1 MSRAVITY
9 AKREMKK
16 LIPVLVLGVG
26 YILFLF
32 FKVYLDVRNFRL
44 DGLLSFAYPGSFEIT
59 KYIGDVFLSYMAER
73 MNSLHS
79 VAVLVLEIFLIF
91 RLFYQENRSE
101 ISDFL
106 RILPIREWQKIWIKA
121 GAGEILILC
130 ISVLFGAI
138 GTCFNLVIDSGVQE
152 INSMIRYRSE
162 GESVNSFAGIWLTAL
177 LLFLSMSAIF
187 LVLFAAQC
195 CIHSMLIGFLT
206 GFGILFTPM
215 YFSSALLG
223 NRNWSIG
230 ALLSPYP
237 EGAIGW
243 TMDYAYSEQ
252 GLFEVHAIWEYLP
265 EKVGFLLI
273 AILAALIVL
282 VAASRFY
289 WHIRES
295 ANSIINSKA
304 VMEFILTGLALAV
317 AVGIV
322 VFIDTIPN
330 DTFGFYAVSL
340 LIGGGLL
347 GIFNIIAHLIEKRQK
362 GV

>member
-32 FKVYLDVRNFRL
+32 FKVYLDVRDFL
-44 DGLLSFAYPGSFEIT
+44 VDGLLSFSYPGGFEIHH
-59 KYIGDVFLSYMAER
+59 YGDVFLSPMAER
-73 MNSLHS
+73 MNDFHP

-106 RILPIREWQKIWIKA
+106 RILPVREWQKIWIKA

-130 ISVLFGAI
+130 ISILFGAV
-138 GTCFNLVIDSGVQE
+138 GTSFNLVIDSGVQE
-152 INSMIRYRSE
+152 INSMIRYQSA
-162 GESVNSFAGIWLTAL
+162 GESVNSFAGIWVTAL

-195 CIHSMLIGFLT
+195 CIHSILIGFLT
-206 GFGILFTPM
+206 GFGILSAPM
-215 YFSSALLG
+215 YFCSALLG
-223 NRNWSIG
+223 RNYIWIIS
-230 ALLSPYP
+230 ALMAPYP
-237 EGAIGW
+237 EWAIGW
-243 TMDYAYSEQ
+243 TTDYAYSEQ
-252 GLFEVHAIWEYLP
+252 ELLEVHAIWDYLP

-282 VAASRFY
+282 VAASRLY
-289 WHIRES
+289 WHIREV

-330 DTFGFYAVSL
+330 GTFGFYAVSL